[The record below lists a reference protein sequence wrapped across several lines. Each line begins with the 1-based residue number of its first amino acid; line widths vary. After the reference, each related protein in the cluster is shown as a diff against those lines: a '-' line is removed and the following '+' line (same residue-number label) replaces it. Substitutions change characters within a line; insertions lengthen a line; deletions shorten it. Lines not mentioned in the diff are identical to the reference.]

1 MLAMCYRVVG
11 PSVRPLTII
20 SRDAISA
27 DVVEG
32 YERNLEQV
40 IIVYKWLLLK
50 WFSRSEVKGQ
60 GHRENKCT
68 FAAETLHFDGV
79 ASRFTYSYSPLIV
92 GNSRS
97 PFPFTQR
104 GICRL
109 SNDLCKQI

>member
-40 IIVYKWLLLK
+40 IIVYK
-50 WFSRSEVKGQ
+50 
-60 GHRENKCT
+60 
-68 FAAETLHFDGV
+68 
-79 ASRFTYSYSPLIV
+79 
-92 GNSRS
+92 
-97 PFPFTQR
+97 
-104 GICRL
+104 
-109 SNDLCKQI
+109 